1 MAKQSEVLALLD
13 PGYFEVTPKILVG
26 HPEPTSLG
34 HGEGVRLDLRRA
46 VHIGD
51 PSPGPNRPSLLALK
65 NVHELVDDVQID
77 VHAGAVREMRA
88 ADHDHV
94 VPGLD
99 HSETPCANLR
109 WGPGRSNV
117 HPSRSIEHLGPR
129 PFGDLQG
136 RVVVSRVFSK
146 RGGFLE
152 AHEDAQKW
160 IPPWRSIPD
169 GAKLT
174 RNRIPF
180 ASLPRCDL
188 GQCNLTPR
196 RPCHGEAV
204 HRRI

>member
-65 NVHELVDDVQID
+65 NVHKLVDDVQID

-99 HSETPCANLR
+99 HSETPCANLGGVR
-109 WGPGRSNV
+109 GGATYIHPGPSNTWAHVPFATFRVASSSPGYFRNGVVSSRPTKTLRSGYRPGGVSRTGRN
-117 HPSRSIEHLGPR
+117 SRGTGYLSR
-129 PFGDLQG
+129 PFPAAISGN
-136 RVVVSRVFSK
+136 
-146 RGGFLE
+146 
-152 AHEDAQKW
+152 A
-160 IPPWRSIPD
+160 
-169 GAKLT
+169 T
-174 RNRIPF
+174 
-180 ASLPRCDL
+180 
-188 GQCNLTPR
+188 
-196 RPCHGEAV
+196 
-204 HRRI
+204 